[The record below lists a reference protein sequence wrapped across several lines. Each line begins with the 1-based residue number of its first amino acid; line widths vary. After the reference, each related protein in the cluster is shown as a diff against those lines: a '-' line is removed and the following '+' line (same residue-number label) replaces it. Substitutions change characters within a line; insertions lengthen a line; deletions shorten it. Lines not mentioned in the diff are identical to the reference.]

1 MLADGGETAWSS
13 QRMLDAQ
20 ADWPEEFFTGE
31 HFFPWMYED
40 TALEPFRGAAEHL
53 AERRWPPLYDVDRLR
68 ANEVPAAAA
77 VYAEDPYVERAFSE
91 ETARTV
97 PNLRVW
103 LTSEYDHDG
112 LRKDGERVLGRLLD
126 LARSR
131 I

>member
-31 HFFPWMYED
+31 HFFPWMYDD
-40 TALEPFRGAAEHL
+40 TVLEPLREAAEHL